1 MRKINDLLKSRDLPG
16 TQIKMA
22 NRGGEIVMMLPG
34 GRRQVVHIR
43 REDHRYILASRVITR
58 GRVKSFSSR
67 EIAEKI
73 WDRNR
78 YSDVVEFC
86 IDEGGE
92 LVGRI
97 EQVADTLDPEE
108 FFFFLRRLAQ
118 ECDRFE
124 YLLTGKD
131 EM

>member
-1 MRKINDLLKSRDLPG
+1 M
-16 TQIKMA
+16 
-22 NRGGEIVMMLPG
+22 
-34 GRRQVVHIR
+34 
-43 REDHRYILASRVITR
+43 LASRVITR
-58 GRVKSFSSR
+58 GRVKGFSSW

-86 IDEGGE
+86 IDAGGE
-92 LVGRI
+92 LVGRV

-108 FFFFLRRLAQ
+108 LYFFLRRLAQ